1 MWETATEAGSELYPV
16 EFTGTEGAVIKN
28 AHSVSCAVMTR
39 ASAAKVPR
47 NFLGFAFAA
56 LHYAV
61 EEYSFAASR
70 PCALI
75 AAVTAFLIFTL

>member
-1 MWETATEAGSELYPV
+1 MWETDTEAGNELYPV

-39 ASAAKVPR
+39 AYSKPGKK
-47 NFLGFAFAA
+47 FLGFAFSA

-75 AAVTAFLIFTL
+75 AAVAAFLIFTL